1 MPGVFPRCDIFNPKW
16 DQPVGRALIGGD
28 SEQQHNNTAAS
39 TAMFVVMQLYNNT
52 KRSFGMVNSSLA
64 MVQNQ
69 LYQA

>member
-1 MPGVFPRCDIFNPKW
+1 
-16 DQPVGRALIGGD
+16 
-28 SEQQHNNTAAS
+28 
-39 TAMFVVMQLYNNT
+39 MFVVMQLYNNT